1 MIMRFITAEPSF
13 RNFWIV
19 SWVVFKGHAMVIVKD
34 TNDKDK
40 KDPVEGVWHAT
51 ASECKKI
58 GLVKDTYTTYTG
70 TDRDMN
76 QFSSTLQ

>member
-1 MIMRFITAEPSF
+1 
-13 RNFWIV
+13 
-19 SWVVFKGHAMVIVKD
+19 MVIVKD

-40 KDPVEGVWHAT
+40 KDPVEGVWHVT